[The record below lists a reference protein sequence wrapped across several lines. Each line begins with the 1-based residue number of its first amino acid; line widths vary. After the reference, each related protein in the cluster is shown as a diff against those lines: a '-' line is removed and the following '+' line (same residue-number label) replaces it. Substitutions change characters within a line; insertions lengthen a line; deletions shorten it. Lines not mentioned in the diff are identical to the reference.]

1 MTPYCMIFQ
10 RTETQHTHVY
20 HDEIEIDMT
29 TTAVNTLAQQNS
41 GQQHVV
47 MQTPA
52 PVVDNTVFLCGDI
65 SANMC
70 LGQTVAGHGTS
81 HHGLHYGL
89 NDDGGGG
96 VSGSGNA
103 SNSNMIMESDA
114 Q

>member
-1 MTPYCMIFQ
+1 
-10 RTETQHTHVY
+10 
-20 HDEIEIDMT
+20 MT
-29 TTAVNTLAQQNS
+29 TTVNTLAQQNS

-96 VSGSGNA
+96 GSGGNA
-103 SNSNMIMESDA
+103 SNSNMIMESDT

>member
-1 MTPYCMIFQ
+1 MTPYSYDFSEL
-10 RTETQHTHVY
+10 RRHSTHHIYY
-20 HDEIEIDMT
+20 HEIDMT
-29 TTAVNTLAQQNS
+29 TTAPVNTLAHQNL

-52 PVVDNTVFLCGDI
+52 PVDNTVFLCGDI

-89 NDDGGGG
+89 NEDG
-96 VSGSGNA
+96 SGSGNA
-103 SNSNMIMESDA
+103 SNSNMIMENDA

>member
-1 MTPYCMIFQ
+1 
-10 RTETQHTHVY
+10 
-20 HDEIEIDMT
+20 MT
-29 TTAVNTLAQQNS
+29 TTVNTLAQQNS
-41 GQQHVV
+41 GQHVV

-89 NDDGGGG
+89 NEDG
-96 VSGSGNA
+96 SGSGNA
-103 SNSNMIMESDA
+103 SNSNMIMENDA